1 MSATDKQLTQD
12 KAVVDAYYQA
22 AVRGELITFGQYVH
36 PDFVTTAPNYLPWG
50 GTHLGAAW
58 FRDNV
63 LAHLQDDLDF
73 SHFTYESL
81 WLAATAGGLLLHTMP
96 ACSPKPGD
104 HGSRLCR
111 ALGCW
116 L

>member
-22 AVRGELITFGQYVH
+22 AVRGELTTFGQYVH

-58 FRDNV
+58 FRETCW
-63 LAHLQDDLDF
+63 HTCKMTWT
-73 SHFTYESL
+73 S
-81 WLAATAGGLLLHTMP
+81 AA
-96 ACSPKPGD
+96 SPT
-104 HGSRLCR
+104 R
-111 ALGCW
+111 ALRARTVMS
-116 L
+116 LHASRSE